1 MKAITR
7 SQYGGPEVLQI
18 KEVADPSPKKD
29 ELMLRV
35 HATTVNRT
43 DCSALTGKPY
53 LVRTFIGM
61 FSPTAIPGTDFAGEV
76 VEVGADVK
84 HFAIGDRVWG
94 FDDQGLQSY
103 ANYLC
108 IKETRGIAKIPDH
121 YSYEK
126 AAASAEGAHY
136 AFNGLKNLKLEPGH
150 KVLVNG
156 GSGAIGSATIQLLKY
171 LDVFVTAVANT
182 KNLELMKNLGADKVY
197 NYESEDFTQ
206 DKERYH
212 YVLDTVGKSHFGA
225 CKPLLLPGGIYT
237 SSELGPRAENLY
249 LPFFT
254 YFSSKKV
261 KFPIPTNCRR
271 SILYLSRLINEG
283 RFEAVIDRSYA
294 PTDIADAYTYVASGQ
309 KTGNV
314 ILNMEQL

>member
-18 KEVADPSPKKD
+18 KEVPDPSPKKN
-29 ELMLRV
+29 ELMVEL
-35 HATTVNRT
+35 HSATVNRT

-61 FSPTAIPGTDFAGEV
+61 FTPTAIPGTDFAGEV
-76 VEVGADVK
+76 VAVGAEVK
-84 HFAIGDRVWG
+84 DFSVGDRVWG

-103 ANYLC
+103 AKYMC
-108 IKETRGIAKIPDH
+108 IKEHRGVAKIPEN

-136 AFNGLKNLKLEPGH
+136 AFNGLKNLQLESGS
-150 KVLVNG
+150 KVIVNG

-171 LDVFVTAVANT
+171 LNVYVTAVANT
-182 KNLELMKNLGADKVY
+182 KNIDLMKDLGADKIY
-197 NYESEDFTQ
+197 NYESEDFTKDQ
-206 DKERYH
+206 ERYH
-212 YVLDTVGKSHFGA
+212 YVLDTVGKSHFRA

-237 SSELGPRAENLY
+237 SSELGPNAENLY
-249 LPFFT
+249 LPFLT

-271 SILYLSRLINEG
+271 SVLYLNRLITEG
-283 RFEAVIDRSYA
+283 KFEAVIDRAYD
-294 PTDIADAYTYVASGQ
+294 PKDIADAYNYVSSGQ

-314 ILNMEQL
+314 ILNLHKL

>member
-7 SQYGGPEVLQI
+7 SQYGGPEVLHI
-18 KEVADPSPKKD
+18 KEVADLSPRKD
-29 ELMLRV
+29 EVKVKV

-61 FSPTAIPGTDFAGEV
+61 ITPTAIPGTDFAGEV
-76 VEVGADVK
+76 VEVGDEVTNFK
-84 HFAIGDRVWG
+84 VGDRVWG

-103 ANYLC
+103 ANFMC
-108 IKETRGIAKIPDH
+108 IKEKKGIAKIPDN
-121 YSYEK
+121 YSYEQ

-136 AFNGLKNLKLEPGH
+136 AFNGLKNLSLEAGY
-150 KVLVNG
+150 KVVVNG

-171 LDVFVTAVANT
+171 LDVYVTAVANT

-197 NYESEDFTQ
+197 NYESEDFTK
-206 DKERYH
+206 DTERYH

-271 SILYLSRLINEG
+271 SILYLTRLINEG
-283 RFEAVIDRSYA
+283 KFEAVIDRSYD
-294 PTDIADAYTYVASGQ
+294 PKDIADAYTYVSSGQ

-314 ILNMEQL
+314 ILNMAQL